1 VPGAVELHQRAVR
14 RVNAGDFGRALALL
28 NQARAATPEPD
39 AAARIE
45 LTAAYIEA
53 EQGDPQAA
61 LARCGELL
69 GRGDLAA
76 ETRGLVLSQ
85 RALMSKRLGY
95 NADALDDFDG
105 AIALLGD
112 SPEHL
117 SRALLNRASLHLQLG
132 DAAEAADDLTTALR
146 LLDDDEGPER
156 RARAEHNLGYA
167 RLLTGDLVGA
177 LQAMD
182 AARRVLA
189 PLSAVSRAVGEQ
201 DRAEVLTAAGR
212 SGDAVKALEAA
223 AAAYGSR
230 RLRTFQAE
238 CELTLSR
245 TLLREDPVRA
255 RTVARRAA
263 RRFRSQDSPVPALR
277 ADAVALLAEIAAGG
291 HGPGLL
297 QQSDQVAEQLRTHG
311 HQREATLLALQAA
324 RLSLLRSGPD
334 DAAIRLAAVEVD
346 EDSPV
351 EIRLLW
357 REVRSELEH
366 AHRNAE
372 SARAEVREGL
382 ADLHAWQS
390 SFGSLDLQSTLV
402 GHGRALAMQ
411 GLRLAIEDGSP
422 ALAYEWSERARALV
436 ARVTPVRPPADERLA
451 AELTELRVLHA
462 AAPPPDS
469 ADARRLDELRTHI
482 REHSWYGNGG
492 GRVGEPAAL
501 GEVQAE
507 LAATDACLVAH
518 IAVDD
523 QLTAVVVTG
532 TDAHTVP
539 LGDAEPVRQDLDR
552 VAADLDMAASQLGGP
567 FAAAIR
573 GSLDDRL
580 LVVAERL
587 VAPVLPLVGDRRVVL
602 TPSAQLAGTPWS
614 LLPGLEGRP
623 VTVPP
628 SATRW
633 LELRRATGPR
643 QRRVGLVAG
652 PNVERA
658 EEEVTRAA
666 AAWPRATLLT
676 GNKAVAGRVAAL
688 ASKVD
693 VLHLAGHGRHPG
705 DNPLFSAVDLA
716 DGPWFG
722 YDIDQLP
729 HTPDTVV
736 LSSCELG
743 RASVRSGDEVVG
755 MTAAWLHAG
764 ARCVTSSPTLVA
776 DDVACE
782 VLADW
787 HRRVAAGEP
796 PADALADTAGEL
808 AADSAPSPFVSF
820 GAGW

>member
-1 VPGAVELHQRAVR
+1 VPGALELHRRAVT
-14 RVNAGDFGRALALL
+14 RVNAGDFAAASALVDE
-28 NQARAATPEPD
+28 ARGSTDDPD
-39 AAARIE
+39 LSARIE
-45 LTAAYIEA
+45 VTAAYIES
-53 EQGDPQAA
+53 ETGDPDAA
-61 LARCGELL
+61 LRRCRALL
-69 GRGDLAA
+69 RRRDLTP
-76 ETRGLVLSQ
+76 ETRGLVWSQ
-85 RALMSKRLGY
+85 RALLDKRRG
-95 NADALDDFDG
+95 AAREALLDFDQ
-105 AIALLGD
+105 AITLLHD
-112 SPEHL
+112 SPDHL
-117 SRALLNRASLHLQLG
+117 GRALLNRASLHLQLG
-132 DAAEAADDLTTALR
+132 DAAEAAADLTTALG
-146 LLDDDEGPER
+146 LLDDSEGPER

-182 AARRVLA
+182 AARQVLA

-212 SGDAVKALEAA
+212 SSDAVKALETA

-245 TLLREDPVRA
+245 TLLREDPARA

-263 RRFRSQDSPVPALR
+263 RRFRGQDSPVPALR
-277 ADAVALLAEIAAGG
+277 ADAVALLAEIAVGG
-291 HGPGLL
+291 HRASLL
-297 QQSDQVAEQLRTHG
+297 RQVDEVADELRGHG
-311 HQREATLLALQAA
+311 HLRETTLLSLQAA
-324 RLSLLRSGPD
+324 RLCLHRGETD
-334 DAAIRLAAVEVD
+334 DAAARLDAVSVD

-366 AHRNAE
+366 TRHDPV

-411 GLRLAIEDGSP
+411 GLRLALEDGSP

-436 ARVTPVRPPADERLA
+436 ARVTPVRPPTDERIA

-462 AAPPPDS
+462 ADPAPDS
-469 ADARRLDELRTHI
+469 PEGKRLDELRTHI
-482 REHSWYGNGG
+482 RERSWYGDGG

-501 GEVQAE
+501 AEVQAE

-518 IAVDD
+518 IAVDGR
-523 QLTAVVVTG
+523 LCAVVVTG
-532 TDAHTVP
+532 TDAHTVE
-539 LGDAEPVRQDLDR
+539 LGEAEPVRQDLDR
-552 VAADLDMAASQLGGP
+552 VSADLDMAASQLAGP

-580 LVVAERL
+580 LLVAERL
-587 VAPVLPLVGDRRVVL
+587 VLPVLPLVGERRVVL

-614 LLPGLEGRP
+614 LLPGLAGRP

-633 LELRRATGPR
+633 LELRRATPPR

-666 AAWPRATLLT
+666 SAWPHATLLT
-676 GNKAVAGRVAAL
+676 GDRAVAGRVAAL
-688 ASKVD
+688 ASKVE

-782 VLADW
+782 VLAGW
-787 HRRVAAGEP
+787 HRRVAAGAA
-796 PADALADTAGEL
+796 PADALADTAGDL